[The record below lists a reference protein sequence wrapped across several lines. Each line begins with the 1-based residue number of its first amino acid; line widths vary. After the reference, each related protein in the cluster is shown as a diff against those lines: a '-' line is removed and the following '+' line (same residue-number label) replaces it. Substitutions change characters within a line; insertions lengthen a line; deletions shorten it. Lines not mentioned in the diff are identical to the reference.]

1 MTAHTLG
8 PWNCMDDAGHPS
20 NIRVGSVRRRHI
32 AKVYAIDADRD
43 LECEANA
50 RLMAAAPDL
59 LAALEGLVGA
69 AYGGEIPLPIAGG
82 SENSYWRDAVA
93 AIDKVK

>member
-1 MTAHTLG
+1 MSKYTPG
-8 PWNCMDDAGHPS
+8 PWEWDEDESGGPGVIHAGKTLVAYFPWSNCNES
-20 NIRVGSVRRRHI
+20 
-32 AKVYAIDADRD
+32 AD
-43 LECEANA
+43 A
-50 RLMAAAPDL
+50 RLIAAAPDL

-82 SENSYWRDAVA
+82 AENSYWRDAVA

>member
-1 MTAHTLG
+1 MKMHTPG
-8 PWNCMDDAGHPS
+8 PWKITGDNAHPS
-20 NIRVGSVRRRHI
+20 NVRVWSEANRHI
-32 AKVYAIDADRD
+32 ALVYACDTSRD
-43 LECEANA
+43 LVCEANA

-93 AIDKVK
+93 AIDRVK